1 MVFVLKQG
9 EEKYFRTLGAV
20 SKLSFGPTSVLTE
33 KFNPQ
38 NTPCIPPVKFFSRLE
53 LEPKS

>member
-1 MVFVLKQG
+1 MRVISNY
-9 EEKYFRTLGAV
+9 KYLLGAV
-20 SKLSFGPTSVLTE
+20 SKLSFGPISVLAE

-53 LEPKS
+53 LKPKS